1 MLTKLVELVKSFDP
15 SVNNESEQIYSNNF
29 LKLFQECM
37 VKYSK
42 EIYIEFHGD
51 GAYFGKQILISFNGY
66 YHMHNDP
73 IELNFEMAYDF
84 STEQYVIYK
93 ANHNGYWVP
102 SFSSGKMTKEF
113 QNILRKTLLNA
124 FGIPKKEI

>member
-51 GAYFGKQILISFNGY
+51 GAYFGKQILISF
-66 YHMHNDP
+66 
-73 IELNFEMAYDF
+73 
-84 STEQYVIYK
+84 Q
-93 ANHNGYWVP
+93 W
-102 SFSSGKMTKEF
+102 
-113 QNILRKTLLNA
+113 LLSYA
-124 FGIPKKEI
+124 